1 MVEDVEE
8 NIVEK
13 SVIVDILV
21 KLQTAICGRVGRT
34 LFVVEQAS

>member
-1 MVEDVEE
+1 MMEDVEE

-21 KLQTAICGRVGRT
+21 KLQTAISGRAGKT
-34 LFVVEQAS
+34 LFVVEQVS